1 MNLVSDNLTW
11 KSAALIGVGTLF
23 LPDPFDIGN
32 KALRVF
38 LSTLGNAALN
48 PLKEP
53 AKEFVKKFVDP
64 KFNLLSKK
72 IDLFNT
78 NLANLTAKIDNPDA
92 KAAGARA
99 RALFR
104 EFLDGMGHVD
114 GAIGNAGGSILSTE
128 LKAFLRSLAIAL
140 GIDPESGPTE
150 VIIQL
155 WDKFHTDQLSGKVIE
170 TLSTFIKTFSQDQG
184 LKEGVAIFVEEFET
198 VIRET
203 SLQIGPVAREGI
215 TNIGKEVLKGVNYDL
230 LPYLLMTIT
239 ALCATPLTVY
249 YLYKKASHQIG
260 SPQLATQIHQHTI
273 FTEPVESA
281 ASAIFGIKPYAQK
294 KKMPIFNPEIT
305 RRIVDLHNSTQHIR
319 KNGGFLQNVLFY
331 GPGGTGKT
339 MISEYLAANSGM
351 SYIKMSGGDLAQ
363 YIKRG
368 EHVTELNKLMDKMN
382 LSWRPWSSRPWI
394 LYIDEA
400 DSLCRDRSQIP
411 SAELLELQNALLNRT
426 GTQSTKF
433 MMILSTNR
441 MEDMDEAIL
450 NRLDHKIYIGPPG
463 ELERFKIIKSYLPQ
477 FFLASE
483 QKAFFTDPQ
492 VQKIAKETNGL
503 TGRAIFKLL
512 NVIANKK
519 FATANRKL
527 TQPMIDQA
535 LSDIIGQEK
544 ELERRRALKEAK
556 NHIPA
561 PPSQRLT
568 R

>member
-1 MNLVSDNLTW
+1 MNLISDNLIW
-11 KSAALIGVGTLF
+11 KSVAVIGVGTMF
-23 LPDPFDIGN
+23 LPHPVDLGN
-32 KALRVF
+32 KILRVF
-38 LSTLGNAALN
+38 FSTLWSAASD
-48 PLKEP
+48 PVKEY
-53 AKEFVKKFVDP
+53 VDP
-64 KFNLLSKK
+64 KIRTLNEK
-72 IDLFNT
+72 IDTFNM
-78 NLANLTAKIDNPDA
+78 NLANLNAKIDNLDA
-92 KAAGARA
+92 KGAGGRA
-99 RALFR
+99 RELFR
-104 EFLDGMGHVD
+104 EFLEGMGYEE
-114 GAIGNAGGSILSTE
+114 GAIGNAGGSTLSTE
-128 LKAFLRSLAIAL
+128 TKAFLRSLAIAL

-150 VIIQL
+150 VILQL
-155 WDKFHTDQLSGKVIE
+155 WDKFHTDQLSGKFIE
-170 TLSTFIKTFSQDQG
+170 TVNTFIQTIAQDQG
-184 LKEGVAIFVEEFET
+184 WKEQISIIVEEVET

-203 SLQIGPVAREGI
+203 TPQIGNVAREGI

-230 LPYLLMTIT
+230 LPYVLMTIT
-239 ALCATPLTVY
+239 ALFATPLTVY
-249 YLYKKASHQIG
+249 YLYQKASHQIG
-260 SPQLATQIHQHTI
+260 SPQLATETYQHTI
-273 FTEPVESA
+273 FTERVENA
-281 ASAIFGIKPYAQK
+281 ASAIFGIKPNAEK
-294 KKMPIFNPEIT
+294 KKMPVFNPEIT
-305 RRIVDLHNSTQHIR
+305 RRILDLNSSTQHIR
-319 KNGGFLQNVLFY
+319 KNGGFFQNVLFY

-382 LSWRPWSSRPWI
+382 LSWRPWSARPWI

-400 DSLCRDRSQIP
+400 DSLCRNRSEIP

-433 MMILSTNR
+433 MLILSTNR

-450 NRLDHKIYIGPPG
+450 TRLDHKIYIGPPA
-463 ELERFKIIKSYLPQ
+463 ESERFKIIKSYLPQ

-503 TGRAIFKLL
+503 TGRALFKLL

-519 FATANRKL
+519 FATPNRKL
-527 TQPMIDQA
+527 TQPMVDQS
-535 LSDIIGQEK
+535 LRDIIGQEK

-556 NHIPA
+556 SRIPA
-561 PPSQRLT
+561 PPTRRLA